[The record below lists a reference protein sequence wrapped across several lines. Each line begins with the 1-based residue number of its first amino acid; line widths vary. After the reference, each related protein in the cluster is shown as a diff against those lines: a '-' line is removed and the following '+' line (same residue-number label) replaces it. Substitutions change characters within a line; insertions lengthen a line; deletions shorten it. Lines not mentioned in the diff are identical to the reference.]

1 MSAPDTDPARYTLL
15 LIPDESAGPVRQIK
29 LTTKTI
35 RNAVVAGGA
44 ALGLLGAGTI
54 LGLAALPALVD
65 HDGLVAEN
73 LFLREQLQD
82 VETELDDIDGTL
94 QRVRLYDAQLRELLR
109 EAPASPGSFGP
120 LEPDEVEALG
130 LDPRGVGAIDEDHE
144 GWEDAWDEQGQV
156 VQLEAADLRPAEAW
170 SMAVQARTEDFVSRL
185 ERLEPRMSM
194 MAEDMEDLLSL
205 RRAFPSV
212 WPVPG
217 AILTSGFGYRSSP
230 ITGRRKFHSGVDLSA
245 ERGTRVYAVS
255 RGVVAMADY
264 NSGYGRMVEIDHG
277 LGIVSR
283 YAHNS
288 SVFVEQGDWVD
299 AGQVIATVG
308 TTGQTTGPHLH
319 FELIIGG
326 EAVDPLEHLPTPD

>member
-1 MSAPDTDPARYTLL
+1 MSERPDPERFTLL
-15 LIPDESAGPVRQIK
+15 LIPDEGAGPVRQIK
-29 LTTKTI
+29 LTTRTI
-35 RNAVVAGGA
+35 RRAVLATGA

-65 HDGLVAEN
+65 HDDLVAEN
-73 LFLREQLQD
+73 LFLRERLHD
-82 VETELDDIDGTL
+82 VETDLDDIDGTL

-109 EAPASPGSFGP
+109 DTPRAAGGYGP
-120 LEPDEVEALG
+120 LEPDEVAALNG
-130 LDPRGVGAIDEDHE
+130 QAAIDEDHE
-144 GWEDAWDEQGQV
+144 GWEDAWDGDRQV

-170 SMAVQARTEDFVSRL
+170 SLAVQARTEDFVTRL
-185 ERLEPRMSM
+185 ERLEPQMSM
-194 MAEDMEDLLSL
+194 MAEDMEDLLSW

-212 WPVPG
+212 WPVKDG
-217 AILTSGFGYRSSP
+217 ILTSGFGYRSSP

-245 ERGTRVYAVS
+245 ERGTRVYAVA

-277 LGIVSR
+277 LGIISR

-288 SVFVEQGDWVD
+288 SVFVEEGDWVD

-319 FELIIGG
+319 FELLIDGD
-326 EAVDPLEHLPTPD
+326 AVDPLEHLPTPD